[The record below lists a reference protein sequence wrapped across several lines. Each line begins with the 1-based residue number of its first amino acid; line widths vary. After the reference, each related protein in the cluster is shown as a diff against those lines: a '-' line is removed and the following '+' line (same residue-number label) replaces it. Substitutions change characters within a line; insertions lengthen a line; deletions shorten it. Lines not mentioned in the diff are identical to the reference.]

1 MAVCMNFTDVNFF
14 AVLVAALSSFML
26 GGIWYSNAFFK
37 NAWLECTGLTELDL
51 QTAKPALIFGGSMV
65 LALLSAVVLSLFLG
79 KEAGM
84 GEGAFTGFAIGLF
97 WVGSSLGLSYIYEQR
112 PIKLFIINAGY
123 YTLQF
128 TLMGFIIGV
137 WP

>member
-1 MAVCMNFTDVNFF
+1 
-14 AVLVAALSSFML
+14 
-26 GGIWYSNAFFK
+26 
-37 NAWLECTGLTELDL
+37 
-51 QTAKPALIFGGSMV
+51 
-65 LALLSAVVLSLFLG
+65 
-79 KEAGM
+79 
-84 GEGAFTGFAIGLF
+84 LF